1 MKQLEQD
8 VLAIMLGEAL
18 HPNQQKIDVV
28 DDEKIDAK
36 DFAKLRAMKNKKTGK
51 IHNCAVHV
59 EHPEYG
65 EGSCI
70 SEAHAD
76 PDEDGNIA
84 WYTAKFESGTYVV
97 QTEDIDILASE
108 SHMHE
113 EAEQID
119 ELSPSTLTSYRH
131 KARNSELRSAETARR
146 DTEISQQTTNPRVAA
161 KSAAYAAQA
170 QATVQKRRAGQLK
183 ATSRLSN
190 EEVEQ
195 TDEAMS
201 HQAATTMK
209 HIKPG
214 TLKQNY
220 GDRKD
225 AANIKPGIKGVS
237 DRIAML
243 DRAKKEGRLKEDI
256 EQIEEAPKTDT
267 KYSVEKIHR
276 HPDGAHTV
284 KIKYTHPNGESGH
297 HIHSGKPAYVAKL
310 VKDRYNLSIHTAK
323 MANEDV
329 NFTDLEEARGLAGM
343 TMDQLKQEHDK
354 VQNKIND
361 IGKSRLISMNHPL
374 SQRARLIRL
383 HMAIKKK
390 QANEEVQS
398 VEEMDSSM
406 AYATGTKRAMQM
418 TGDKPPL
425 EKSTIK
431 KAHKIAKAMLRKEE
445 VEEEQFTDYDELI
458 EGKPFEFDLQ
468 DSYNFGDYLKT
479 AKQLV
484 GEEDAINLANEA
496 FNKQDISLFVE
507 EMTRNEVESRVKTHM
522 NAGHEVS
529 TPKYSTRDGKFHAEF
544 IVKDKESGVR
554 RKYIYHGNT
563 RKMENMGTPGKRD

>member
-28 DDEKIDAK
+28 DDDKIDGK
-36 DFAKLRAMKNKKTGK
+36 DFAKLRSMKNKKTGK

-65 EGSCI
+65 IGECI

-76 PDEDGNIA
+76 PDKDGNIA
-84 WYTAKFESGTYVV
+84 WYTVKFEDSTQVV
-97 QTEDIDILASE
+97 QTEDIKVLASE
-108 SHMHE
+108 SHMH
-113 EAEQID
+113 
-119 ELSPSTLTSYRH
+119 
-131 KARNSELRSAETARR
+131 
-146 DTEISQQTTNPRVAA
+146 
-161 KSAAYAAQA
+161 
-170 QATVQKRRAGQLK
+170 
-183 ATSRLSN
+183 N

-220 GDRKD
+220 GDKKD
-225 AANIKPGIKGVS
+225 AANIKPGIKGVA

-243 DRAKKEGRLKEDI
+243 DRAKKEGRLKE
-256 EQIEEAPKTDT
+256 EVGTE
-267 KYSVEKIHR
+267 
-276 HPDGAHTV
+276 
-284 KIKYTHPNGESGH
+284 
-297 HIHSGKPAYVAKL
+297 
-310 VKDRYNLSIHTAK
+310 
-323 MANEDV
+323 
-329 NFTDLEEARGLAGM
+329 LEEAKGLSSM
-343 TMDQLKQEHDK
+343 TIDQLKQEHEK
-354 VQNKIND
+354 VMNKIND
-361 IGKSRLISMNHPL
+361 QGKSKMISMNHPL
-374 SQRARLIRL
+374 SQRARSIRL

-390 QANEEVQS
+390 QANEEVQP
-398 VEEMDSSM
+398 VEEMDKSM

-445 VEEEQFTDYDELI
+445 VEEDQFSDYDELI
-458 EGKPFEFDLQ
+458 EGKPFEFEVEHN
-468 DSYNFGDYLKT
+468 YNFGDYLKT
-479 AKQLV
+479 AKHLV

>member
-28 DDEKIDAK
+28 DDDKIDGK
-36 DFAKLRAMKNKKTGK
+36 DFAKLRSMKNKKTGK

-65 EGSCI
+65 IGECI

-84 WYTAKFESGTYVV
+84 WYTVKFETGTHVV
-97 QTEDIDILASE
+97 QTEDIKVIASE
-108 SHMHE
+108 SHMHKE
-113 EAEQID
+113 D
-119 ELSPSTLTSYRH
+119 
-131 KARNSELRSAETARR
+131 
-146 DTEISQQTTNPRVAA
+146 
-161 KSAAYAAQA
+161 
-170 QATVQKRRAGQLK
+170 
-183 ATSRLSN
+183 
-190 EEVEQ
+190 VEQ

-220 GDRKD
+220 GDKKD
-225 AANIKPGIKGVS
+225 AANIKPGIKGVA

-243 DRAKKEGRLKEDI
+243 DRAKKEGRLKE
-256 EQIEEAPKTDT
+256 EVGTE
-267 KYSVEKIHR
+267 
-276 HPDGAHTV
+276 
-284 KIKYTHPNGESGH
+284 
-297 HIHSGKPAYVAKL
+297 
-310 VKDRYNLSIHTAK
+310 
-323 MANEDV
+323 
-329 NFTDLEEARGLAGM
+329 LEEAKGLASM
-343 TMDQLKQEHDK
+343 TVDQLKQEHEK
-354 VQNKIND
+354 VMNKIND
-361 IGKSRLISMNHPL
+361 QGKSKMISMNHPL
-374 SQRARLIRL
+374 SQRARSIRL

-390 QANEEVQS
+390 QANEEVQP
-398 VEEMDSSM
+398 VEEMDKSM

-445 VEEEQFTDYDELI
+445 VEEDQFSDYDELI
-458 EGKPFEFDLQ
+458 EGKPFEFEVEHN
-468 DSYNFGDYLKT
+468 YNFGDYLKT
-479 AKQLV
+479 AKHLV

>member
-1 MKQLEQD
+1 MKQLEKA
-8 VLAIMLGEAL
+8 VLAVMLGEAL

-28 DDEKIDAK
+28 DDDKIDAK
-36 DFAKLRAMKNKKTGK
+36 DFAKLRSMKNKKTGK

-65 EGSCI
+65 SGMCI

-76 PDEDGNIA
+76 PDKDGNIA
-84 WYTAKFESGTYVV
+84 WYTVKFESGTHVV
-97 QTEDIDILASE
+97 QTEDIKVLASE
-108 SHMHE
+108 SHMH
-113 EAEQID
+113 
-119 ELSPSTLTSYRH
+119 
-131 KARNSELRSAETARR
+131 
-146 DTEISQQTTNPRVAA
+146 
-161 KSAAYAAQA
+161 
-170 QATVQKRRAGQLK
+170 
-183 ATSRLSN
+183 

-201 HQAATTMK
+201 HQASTTMK

-214 TLKQNY
+214 TLRQNY

-225 AANIKPGIKGVS
+225 AANIKPGIKGVA

-243 DRAKKEGRLKEDI
+243 DRAKKEGRLKE
-256 EQIEEAPKTDT
+256 EVGTE
-267 KYSVEKIHR
+267 
-276 HPDGAHTV
+276 
-284 KIKYTHPNGESGH
+284 
-297 HIHSGKPAYVAKL
+297 
-310 VKDRYNLSIHTAK
+310 
-323 MANEDV
+323 
-329 NFTDLEEARGLAGM
+329 LEEAKGLASM

-354 VQNKIND
+354 VQKKIND
-361 IGKSRLISMNHPL
+361 QGKSKMISMNHPL
-374 SQRARLIRL
+374 SQRARSIRL

-398 VEEMDSSM
+398 VEEMDKSM

-445 VEEEQFTDYDELI
+445 IEQNDFQDYDELV
-458 EGKPFEFDLQ
+458 EGKPFEFEVKE
-468 DSYNFGDYLKT
+468 SYTFGDYLFT
-479 AKQLV
+479 AKKLV
-484 GEEDAINLANEA
+484 GEEQAIELANEA
-496 FNKQDISLFVE
+496 FNKQTIDLFLE
-507 EMTRNEVESRVKTHM
+507 QMSRDEVESRVKTHM
-522 NAGHEVS
+522 NAGHQVS
-529 TPKYSTRDGKFHAEF
+529 TPKYSTRDGQFHAEF
-544 IVKDKESGVR
+544 VVKDKESGVR

>member
-8 VLAIMLGEAL
+8 VLAVMLGEAL

-28 DDEKIDAK
+28 DDDKIDGK

-65 EGSCI
+65 IGECI

-84 WYTAKFESGTYVV
+84 WYTVKFEDSTQVV
-97 QTEDIDILASE
+97 NSSDIKIIASE
-108 SHMHE
+108 SHMH
-113 EAEQID
+113 
-119 ELSPSTLTSYRH
+119 
-131 KARNSELRSAETARR
+131 
-146 DTEISQQTTNPRVAA
+146 
-161 KSAAYAAQA
+161 
-170 QATVQKRRAGQLK
+170 
-183 ATSRLSN
+183 N
-190 EEVEQ
+190 EG
-195 TDEAMS
+195 AMS
-201 HQAATTMK
+201 DLDADRKERAYKTRQAKTTMK
-209 HIKPG
+209 HIANPTPG
-214 TLKQNY
+214 EKKAA
-220 GDRKD
+220 KD
-225 AANIKPGIKGVS
+225 IKPGIAGYR
-237 DRIAML
+237 DRVAML
-243 DRAKKEGRLKEDI
+243 KSAQARGALKE
-256 EQIEEAPKTDT
+256 
-267 KYSVEKIHR
+267 
-276 HPDGAHTV
+276 
-284 KIKYTHPNGESGH
+284 
-297 HIHSGKPAYVAKL
+297 
-310 VKDRYNLSIHTAK
+310 
-323 MANEDV
+323 EDMEL
-329 NFTDLEEARGLAGM
+329 DEARGLASM
-343 TMDQLKQEHDK
+343 TIDQLKQEHEK
-354 VQNKIND
+354 VMNKIND
-361 IGKSRLISMNHPL
+361 QGKSKMISMNHPL
-374 SQRARLIRL
+374 SQRARSIRL

-390 QANEEVQS
+390 QANEEVQP
-398 VEEMDSSM
+398 VEEMDKSM

-445 VEEEQFTDYDELI
+445 VEEDQFSDYDELI
-458 EGKPFEFDLQ
+458 EGKPFEFEVEQ
-468 DSYNFGDYLKT
+468 NYNFGDYLKT
-479 AKQLV
+479 AKHLV